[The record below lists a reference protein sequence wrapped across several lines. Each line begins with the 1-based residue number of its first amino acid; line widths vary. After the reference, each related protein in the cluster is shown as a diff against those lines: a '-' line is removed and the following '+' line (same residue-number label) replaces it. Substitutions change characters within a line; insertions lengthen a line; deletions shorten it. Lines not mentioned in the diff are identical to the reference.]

1 MSAAVIADG
10 IADSFRYGGKI
21 GDEIV
26 YLSLAGYRC
35 DAAVNMV
42 RPDGRLDLAVDA
54 GSKDPVML
62 TRIAFVEPADLR
74 PGTCSVGRRA

>member
-1 MSAAVIADG
+1 MP
-10 IADSFRYGGKI
+10 KT

-35 DAAVNMV
+35 DATVNMV
-42 RPDGRLDLAVDA
+42 RPDGRIDLAVDA

-62 TRIAFVEPADLR
+62 TRIAFVAPTNLR
-74 PGTCSVGRRA
+74 SGTCSVGRRA

>member
-1 MSAAVIADG
+1 MP
-10 IADSFRYGGKI
+10 KT

-42 RPDGRLDLAVDA
+42 RPDGRIDLAVDA
-54 GSKDPVML
+54 GSKDSVML
-62 TRIAFVEPADLR
+62 TRISFVSPDELR
-74 PGTCSVGRRA
+74 PGSCSIGRRIC

>member
-1 MSAAVIADG
+1 MP
-10 IADSFRYGGKI
+10 KT

-54 GSKDPVML
+54 GSKDPLML
-62 TRIAFVEPADLR
+62 TRIAFVEPTDLR